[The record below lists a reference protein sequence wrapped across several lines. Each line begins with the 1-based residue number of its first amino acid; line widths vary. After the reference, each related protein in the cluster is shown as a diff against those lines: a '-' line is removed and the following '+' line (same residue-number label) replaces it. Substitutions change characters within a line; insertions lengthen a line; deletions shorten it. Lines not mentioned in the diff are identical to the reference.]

1 MAKITVGFYQL
12 AHRLFYRKDTSI
24 FSVLKERDYRN
35 LWIGQSISFIG
46 DSLAYNTMTLAI
58 IMMAKNEDAEYGGIL
73 GLLAVLS
80 ALPPLLLGMIAGT
93 IADRANRKTIMITA
107 DALRGCL
114 SLAFLFVD
122 RLDEVWIFLVVSVL
136 LQTISVF
143 FYPARTALMPHILSK
158 EQLLSAN
165 ALGQLTVTL
174 SFVLGATLAGFL
186 VQQDQFA
193 PAFLFDS
200 LSFFCSAYFIARIS
214 ISGKAQRKSETEI
227 LTQPFVTGRLAETRR
242 SIQTMINEL
251 IIGVRYVLTDQVMR
265 GVLLTFVA
273 LYLGLGAANV
283 TFVPL
288 LIDELGM
295 KSTGLGLIRFSQSMG
310 IILGSAAIGGIAT
323 QYKARDVIGISM
335 VLFGMTT
342 ILTAITPTYSLMVLV
357 LFLVG
362 LAISPPQIVAPT
374 LMQRH
379 VPSEKLGRAS
389 GSQNTIVTIANIASM
404 GAAGYLLD
412 MISARTI
419 FAVSGALIFLAGFV
433 SWWVLR
439 NVEGEQPEPI
449 PVSSVPEMPH
459 R

>member
-58 IMMAKNEDAEYGGIL
+58 IMMAKHEDAQYGSIL

-80 ALPPLLLGMIAGT
+80 SLPPLLLGMVAGT

-107 DALRGCL
+107 DVLRGFMT
-114 SLAFLFVD
+114 LAFLFVD
-122 RLDEVWIFLVVSVL
+122 HLDDVWIFLVVSVS

-143 FYPARTALMPHILSK
+143 FYPARTALMPEILNK

-200 LSFFCSAYFIARIS
+200 VSFFCSAYFITRIS
-214 ISGKAQRKSETEI
+214 ISGKLKRKNEQRI
-227 LTQPFVTGRLAETRR
+227 LVQPFVSGRWAETRR
-242 SIQTMINEL
+242 SIQTMVSEL
-251 IIGVRYVLTDQVMR
+251 IVGVRYVLTDQVMR

-295 KSTGLGLIRFSQSMG
+295 KSTGLGLIRFSQSLG

-362 LAISPPQIVAPT
+362 ITISPPQIVAPT

-389 GSQNTIVTIANIASM
+389 GGQNTIVTIANIASM
-404 GAAGYLLD
+404 GVAGYLLD

-439 NVEGEQPEPI
+439 NVEDEQPESI
-449 PVSSVPEMPH
+449 PVSSVPETTQG
-459 R
+459 